1 MTGTCPRGGGGGV
14 PHDGRRGGAARPS
27 TAGGRGRDRGGAVV
41 LDDDAPG
48 EGAAEAVGVGREARP
63 QLVLLL
69 PENVCIG
76 ILDGQER

>member
-1 MTGTCPRGGGGGV
+1 MNGTCPRGGGGGV
-14 PHDGRRGGAARPS
+14 AHDGRRGGAARPS
-27 TAGGRGRDRGGAVV
+27 PGGGRGRGRRGRAVV

-76 ILDGQER
+76 ILD